1 MKLLTKIVGLVP
13 ILVFLVS
20 SLAAALAQTA
30 PAQKPNVLAQKK
42 TIQKKTKPPEPAR
55 PTANFAPIDVLVQE
69 KIDDQSVTGAV
80 LAVGHDGRI
89 VHQRAFGFRATSPRL
104 EPMTVDTIFDL
115 ASLTKVVATAP
126 SVMRLVQYGQV
137 RLDEPVAHYI
147 PDFATNG
154 KDNVTVR
161 QLLTHYSGLRPDLD
175 LATPWEG
182 QEIAFRLAHEEKLQS
197 PQGSQFVYSDIN
209 FLELGEIV
217 QRLSGMSLD
226 KYAEVHVFQPLGMK
240 HTRFLP
246 PAEWRGKIAET
257 LSIDHQHILRGHV
270 QDPTALRMGGVAGHA
285 GVFSTAGDLAHYAQA
300 LISRKTIL
308 SADIIEKM
316 TTPQQPPDATDV

>member
-55 PTANFAPIDVLVQE
+55 PTANFAPIDALVQE
-69 KIDDQSVTGAV
+69 KMDDQSVTGAV

-89 VHQRAFGFRATSPRL
+89 VHQKAFGFRATTPRL
-104 EPMTVDTIFDL
+104 EPMTVDTVFDL
-115 ASLTKVVATAP
+115 ASLTKVVATTP

-147 PDFATNG
+147 PDFGMNG
-154 KDNVTVR
+154 KDTVTVR

-175 LATPWEG
+175 LTTPWEG
-182 QEIAFRLAHEEKLQS
+182 QETAFRLAHEEKLQS

-209 FLELGEIV
+209 FTVLGEVV
-217 QRLSGMSLD
+217 QRVSGMSLD
-226 KYAEVHVFQPLGMK
+226 KFAEIHIFQPLGMK

-246 PAEWRGKIAET
+246 PPEWRGKIAET
-257 LSIDHQHILRGHV
+257 LSIDHQRNLRGHV
-270 QDPTALRMGGVAGHA
+270 QDPTAGRMGGVAGHA
-285 GVFSTAGDLAHYAQA
+285 GVFSTAGDLAPYAQA
-300 LISRKTIL
+300 PIHPQTNL
-308 SADIIEKM
+308 SSANIGKI
-316 TTPQQPPDATDV
+316 T